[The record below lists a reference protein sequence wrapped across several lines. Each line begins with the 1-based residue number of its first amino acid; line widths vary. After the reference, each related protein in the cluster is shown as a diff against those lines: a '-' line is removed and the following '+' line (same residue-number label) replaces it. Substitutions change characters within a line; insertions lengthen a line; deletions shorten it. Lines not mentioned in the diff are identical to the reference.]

1 MNYRAI
7 LIATVQTLG
16 LFVAGIIHPPIGQM
30 LALFTPVPL
39 ILVYYPEREG
49 GRTDDARR
57 VKRHHGRPR
66 WVAGSGHSYS

>member
-16 LFVAGIIHPPIGQM
+16 LFVAGIIHPIGQL

-39 ILVYYPEREG
+39 ILVSIRNRSVDG
-49 GRTDDARR
+49 LMTLAA

-66 WVAGSGHSYS
+66 GMAGSGHSCS